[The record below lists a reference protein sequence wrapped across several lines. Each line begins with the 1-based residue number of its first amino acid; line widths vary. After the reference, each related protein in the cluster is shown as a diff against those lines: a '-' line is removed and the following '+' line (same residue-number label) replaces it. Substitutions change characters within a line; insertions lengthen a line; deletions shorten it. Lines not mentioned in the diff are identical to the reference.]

1 MVQLLFLN
9 SGLWQRTRA
18 SLCPDD
24 WGFSRVELVKAEVW
38 LLSSVPFSSYLKGF
52 CFQPCIEVSVNNN
65 GGKTSK
71 FLVIINL
78 FKAGV
83 TFCLLAKSSPEKV
96 CEEHS
101 SRADQSKAKGRC
113 LWHWKRRH
121 MWGHFMDP
129 LFMGSKLT
137 PKVGRRTSPKEIWL
151 KSLVAFLYSFP
162 ALSADRYLLHSPF
175 SLSAQIMPEH
185 LHTCVPTEVDH
196 KVWTQIILFTI
207 F

>member
-9 SGLWQRTRA
+9 SWLRQRSRA

-24 WGFSRVELVKAEVW
+24 CCFSRAELVKAEVW
-38 LLSSVPFSSYLKGF
+38 LPSSVPFSSYLKGF

-83 TFCLLAKSSPEKV
+83 TFRLSKSPPEKV
-96 CEEHS
+96 CEEHAPK
-101 SRADQSKAKGRC
+101 ADQSKAKGRC
-113 LWHWKRRH
+113 LWHRKRRH

-129 LFMGSKLT
+129 LCMGGKLT
-137 PKVGRRTSPKEIWL
+137 PKVGRRAPPKEIWL
-151 KSLVAFLYSFP
+151 KSLSQPYQLTDIYFT
-162 ALSADRYLLHSPF
+162 SPF
-175 SLSAQIMPEH
+175 LSVH
-185 LHTCVPTEVDH
+185 R
-196 KVWTQIILFTI
+196 
-207 F
+207 